1 MKNIEIE
8 EGKSHLRDAEYD
20 ELLKKFLLNMLEEEV
35 FQASERDMRWFDE
48 VVRPYLNKNRK
59 TFDQIIRHNEKI
71 GNKTNYFDTE
81 NWEKDWDYLVPTNYI
96 CYNTNAFDMGY
107 VAIKHSEQLFRSQG
121 KYLNLADKAEK
132 LCEKMNEFLGEIYSR
147 RKEYKRMLEAKG
159 MGNWMKVKGLT
170 KYEKEFQNTVWK
182 DRVRR
187 FKEDGV

>member
-8 EGKSHLRDAEYD
+8 EGISHLRDAEYD
-20 ELLKKFLLNMLEEEV
+20 ELLKKFLLNKLEEEV

-96 CYNTNAFDMGY
+96 CYNTNVFDMGY

-121 KYLNLADKAEK
+121 KYLADKAEK